1 MILLSSI
8 KNNKVDLKL
17 KHFSFIF
24 GFIILFAIIYTIACP
39 TTDHWKGI
47 QDDQDKTV
55 FDKFFNRL
63 YFSLTTMTT
72 IGYGDIAPV
81 SKRARS
87 IVLLQMFIFV
97 IKLIIIF

>member
-1 MILLSSI
+1 MIPFI
-8 KNNKVDLKL
+8 KNNTADLKL

-24 GFIILFAIIYTIACP
+24 GFIILFSIIYTIACP

-47 QDDQDKTV
+47 TEAEDITL

-72 IGYGDIAPV
+72 IGYGDITPV

-87 IVLLQMFIFV
+87 IVLLQMLTFV

>member
-1 MILLSSI
+1 MIPSI
-8 KNNKVDLKL
+8 KNNRAHLKL

-24 GFIILFAIIYTIACP
+24 GFIILFTVIYTIACP

-47 QDDQDKTV
+47 TEAEDKTL

>member
-1 MILLSSI
+1 MFKNTTFTNKIQKFSI
-8 KNNKVDLKL
+8 
-17 KHFSFIF
+17 II

-39 TTDHWKGI
+39 TTDHWKGLT
-47 QDDQDKTV
+47 DDNDKTM

-72 IGYGDIAPV
+72 IGYGDISPL
-81 SKRARS
+81 SKTARS

-97 IKLIIIF
+97 LKIIFIF

>member
-1 MILLSSI
+1 MLDTIKSI
-8 KNNKVDLKL
+8 NFTKKIQK
-17 KHFSFIF
+17 FSIVI

-47 QDDQDKTV
+47 DFDNDRTL

-72 IGYGDIAPV
+72 IGYGDISPV
-81 SKRARS
+81 SKTARS
-87 IVLLQMFIFV
+87 IVLLQMFSFIL
-97 IKLIIIF
+97 KLFLVF

>member
-1 MILLSSI
+1 MISFI
-8 KNNKVDLKL
+8 KNNTDDLKL

-24 GFIILFAIIYTIACP
+24 GFIILFAVIYTIACP
-39 TTDHWKGI
+39 TSDHWKGI
-47 QDDQDKTV
+47 QDDHDITL

-87 IVLLQMFIFV
+87 IVLLQMFTFV

>member
-1 MILLSSI
+1 MILSI
-8 KNNKVDLKL
+8 NKKITEKL
-17 KHFSFIF
+17 QKFSIVI
-24 GFIILFAIIYTIACP
+24 GFIIIFAIIYTIVCP

-47 QDDQDKTV
+47 TENNDKTL

-81 SKRARS
+81 SKTARS
-87 IVLLQMFIFV
+87 IVLLQMFMFILRLFF
-97 IKLIIIF
+97 LF

>member
-1 MILLSSI
+1 MISFI
-8 KNNKVDLKL
+8 KNNIVELKL
-17 KHFSFIF
+17 KLKRLSIII
-24 GFIILFAIIYTIACP
+24 GFIILFAIIYTITCP
-39 TTDHWKGI
+39 KTDHWKGI
-47 QDDQDKTV
+47 NEAQDKTL

-72 IGYGDIAPV
+72 IGYGDIIPV

-87 IVLLQMFIFV
+87 IVLLQMFTLI